1 MQISEIKNGNMNK
14 IYLLNLSDEK
24 YIIRTSDFN
33 NEFECK
39 VLQLLKLHD
48 YNCPKIITNFK
59 LDQKY
64 IMLYRYLEGENPIN
78 YDATFFRKMG
88 TLLKVLHSFQVD
100 FDKKEYEMNEENQEK
115 MNSYYSK
122 AIESNYLK
130 NEREFLKSLLE
141 DVNNLNLDQF
151 NKCIVHSDIKKEN
164 MLVDKDDI
172 YLLDF
177 GNCYIGSRLIDVIR
191 VIMWFFI
198 KNGNYD
204 YELIKTFVNEYFKN
218 NSITNNE
225 KENVNQFI
233 EYCILYNLVKD
244 ISLNEDDILSN
255 DYIENNSLNW
265 LTALKQ
271 KEKIYKI
278 GEIIKNA

>member
-1 MQISEIKNGNMNK
+1 MKISEIKNGNMNK

-48 YNCPKIITNFK
+48 YSCPKIITNFK
-59 LDQKY
+59 LGQKY

-78 YDATFFRKMG
+78 YDATFFKKMG
-88 TLLKVLHSFQVD
+88 TLLKMLHSFQVD

-130 NEREFLKSLLE
+130 NEREFLRSLLE
-141 DVNNLNLDQF
+141 DANHLNLDQF

-225 KENVNQFI
+225 KESVDQFI